1 MDDQF
6 FDKYHELFLS
16 IGFMIQWIQWIP
28 PFLRQVVEDDRGH
41 RSSADPRWLCGSLF
55 RQLGGAQ
62 GEQIGGQRVAL
73 ECWLTMV
80 NVGL

>member
-1 MDDQF
+1 MDDQVIISTMNYF
-6 FDKYHELFLS
+6 S
-16 IGFMIQWIQWIP
+16 IGFMIQWIQWI

-62 GEQIGGQRVAL
+62 GGQIGGL
-73 ECWLTMV
+73 EGCFGM
-80 NVGL
+80 NYG